1 MKKYTLFLGFICLIG
16 SAFGQAPVAPAYDS
30 SFKAI
35 YKAAAL
41 HPGYINMHGVMHD
54 SVVRR
59 WDRDIVIY
67 ITGEDRKSRK
77 EILDKLKNTI
87 AVVTPAL
94 GNKIKISFTDDL
106 ARSNYLIDLDFR
118 GRSTWLLRWD
128 NQENIYNCRVLVDTK
143 HIFNLDQQAD
153 LISHYFIK
161 SLGDFVFSWEDRTN
175 LIKNNASVAS
185 NMSHWRQDIN
195 GIDLAILKVHYADD
209 IKPGMNR
216 AAIDQYFEKHSN

>member
-16 SAFGQAPVAPAYDS
+16 NAFCQAPPVYDS

-41 HPGYINMHGVMHD
+41 HPGYVNRRGVMHD

-67 ITGEDRKSRK
+67 IKGEDRKSRK
-77 EILDKLKNTI
+77 EILDKLRNTI
-87 AVVTPAL
+87 AVITPAL
-94 GNKIKISFTDDL
+94 GNKIKISFTNDL
-106 ARSNYLIDLDFR
+106 AYSNYLIDLDYR
-118 GRSTWLLRWD
+118 GRSGWFLRWD
-128 NQENIYNCRVLVDTK
+128 NQENIYNCRLLMNTTYT
-143 HIFNLDQQAD
+143 FNRDQQAD

-175 LIKNNASVAS
+175 LIKYNASVAS

-195 GIDLAILKVHYADD
+195 GIDLQMLKVQYSDD

-216 AAIDQYFEKHSN
+216 AAIDRYFETHSN

>member
-1 MKKYTLFLGFICLIG
+1 MKKYTLFLAFICLIG
-16 SAFGQAPVAPAYDS
+16 SAYGQTIAYDS

-41 HPGYINMHGVMHD
+41 HPGYINRRGVMHD

-59 WDRDIVIY
+59 WDTDITIY
-67 ITGEDRKSRK
+67 VRGEDRRSRR
-77 EILDKLKNTI
+77 EILDELKRTI
-87 AVVTPAL
+87 ALITPSL

-106 ARSNYLIDLDFR
+106 ARSNYLIDLNYR
-118 GRSTWLLRWD
+118 GRSGWFLRWD
-128 NQENIYNCRVLVDTK
+128 NKQNIYNCRMLVDTK
-143 HIFNLDQQAD
+143 YIFNVDQQAA

-175 LIKNNASVAS
+175 LIKYDASVAS
-185 NMSHWRQDIN
+185 NMSHWRQEIN
-195 GIDLAILKVHYADD
+195 GIDLEILKIQYADD

-216 AAIDQYFEKHSN
+216 VAIDQYFEKHSN

>member
-1 MKKYTLFLGFICLIG
+1 MKKYTLFIGLICLIG

-41 HPGYINMHGVMHD
+41 HPGYINRRGVMHD

-59 WDRDIVIY
+59 WDRDITIY
-67 ITGEDRKSRK
+67 IRGEDRSSRK
-77 EILDKLKNTI
+77 EILNKLKNTI
-87 AVVTPAL
+87 AVISPAL

-106 ARSNYLIDLDFR
+106 ASSNYLIDLDYR
-118 GRSTWLLRWD
+118 GRSGFFLRWD
-128 NQENIYNCRVLVDTK
+128 DQDNIYNCRILVNTGYT
-143 HIFNLDQQAD
+143 FNLNQQAE

-161 SLGDFVFSWEDRTN
+161 SLGDFVFSHEDRTN
-175 LIKNNASVAS
+175 LIKNDASVAS

-195 GIDLAILKVHYADD
+195 GIDLQILKVQYADD

-216 AAIDQYFEKHSN
+216 TAIDQYFEKHGN